1 MPSKSKPPVGSEV
14 ITSADVGE
22 VPAALL
28 ATTQPLPAGEQLA
41 GAILAAKRNLREFRG
56 RFGKGW
62 VPDPE
67 EVKAKQL
74 SVRHLLGAHTG
85 VGIPSEYSLEKYVLQ
100 IYDQGQTSSCTGW
113 AFAQAVRL
121 RLAVQGLTIA
131 LPSPMGLYTTARALE
146 RQQAGNDAKTALTD
160 SGAIPSDVVA
170 GMQQWGM
177 ATSAAWPFDATQ
189 INAEP
194 VLSELENASQF
205 MLQGVYRVQSSGAQ
219 RIADIQQ
226 AIAAGYPV
234 AVGTYVDSAF
244 EDYAK
249 GDKPLPAPNPE
260 DTEGGGHMMHLIG
273 YDANG
278 NFRGVNQWGGAWGDS
293 GMYWASPAWVTSP
306 SMSDIYVITVGA
318 TGR

>member
-1 MPSKSKPPVGSEV
+1 MPTKTPPSE
-14 ITSADVGE
+14 E
-22 VPAALL
+22 VTKTELPASEDSDDAAASLVN
-28 ATTQPLPAGEQLA
+28 ATTE
-41 GAILAAKRNLREFRG
+41 AKRNLREFRG

-67 EVKAKQL
+67 EIKATQL
-74 SVRHLLGAHTG
+74 SVRHLLGAHPG
-85 VGIPSEYSLEKYVLQ
+85 VGVPSEHSLENYVHQ
-100 IYDQGQTSSCTGW
+100 IFDQGQTSSCTGW

-121 RLAVQGLTIA
+121 RLAVQGITIA
-131 LPSPMGLYTTARALE
+131 LPSPMGLYTGARALA
-146 RQQAGNDAKTALTD
+146 RLTATGSTTENLTD

-170 GMQQWGM
+170 WMEKWGVPTM
-177 ATSAAWPFDATQ
+177 AAWPFVADK
-189 INAEP
+189 INEEP

-234 AVGTYVDSAF
+234 AIGTYVDSAF
-244 EDYAK
+244 ENYKK
-249 GDKPLPAPNPE
+249 GDKPLPAPNPG
-260 DTEGGGHMMHLIG
+260 DPEGGGHMMHLIG
-273 YDANG
+273 YDAKG
-278 NFRGVNQWGGAWGDS
+278 NFRGVNQWSSSWGDS